1 MAETKRTTKRTARS
15 TSAER
20 GRRHRRPLQAFG
32 EVERIADE
40 RAGWRT
46 TPPRCLGRDDVLAC
60 RAGSCAPCARR

>member
-15 TSAER
+15 TSAKR

-40 RAGWRT
+40 RG
-46 TPPRCLGRDDVLAC
+46 LGRDDVLAC